1 MAKISNL
8 DHNLSNITFLLKKLI
23 FKSFLEGGLGFY
35 RDVFLQYFRKKYIPR
50 SDLQI
55 HDFSRF
61 VEGLTK
67 ILQKSFY
74 GIYSTTKHQN
84 SLSLQI
90 WNARS
95 SLILLPKASL
105 RRIRHLSGSP
115 NLLHPPTTSP
125 PTFLLRGQTDFI
137 YTSFLHFLLSS
148 TFCHSIRRPC
158 FFFFKSVIQ
167 EDFMSKP

>member
-67 ILQKSFY
+67 KLQNSFY
-74 GIYSTTKHQN
+74 EIYSTTKHQN
-84 SLSLQI
+84 SLFLQI

-95 SLILLPKASL
+95 SWILLPKASL
-105 RRIRHLSGSP
+105 RRIRHLPGSP
-115 NLLHPPTTSP
+115 NLLHLPTTSP

-158 FFFFKSVIQ
+158 FFFF
-167 EDFMSKP
+167 FC